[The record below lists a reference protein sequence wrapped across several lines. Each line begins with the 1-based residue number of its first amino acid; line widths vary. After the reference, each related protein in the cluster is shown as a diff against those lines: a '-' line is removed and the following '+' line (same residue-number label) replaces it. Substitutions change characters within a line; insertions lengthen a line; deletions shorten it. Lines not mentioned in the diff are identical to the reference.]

1 VDAPTLFRRLICNL
15 YESLLLIAVVLVAAF
30 PIAALTQFLPP
41 QIGVLLL
48 RIYLIGVAGF
58 YFVLFWRKG
67 QTLAMKTWH
76 IRLVAAD
83 GGTPNNG
90 RLWLRFALANLNLL
104 LLGIGWWAA
113 LLRRDRQ
120 FLQDHLAGTRLIR
133 N

>member
-1 VDAPTLFRRLICNL
+1 MDVPTLFRRLICNL
-15 YESLLLIAVVLVAAF
+15 YESLLLIAVLLVAAF
-30 PIAALTQFLPP
+30 PVAALTQILPP

-48 RIYLIGVAGF
+48 RIYLVGVAGF

-76 IRLVAAD
+76 IRMVAAD
-83 GGTPNNG
+83 GGTLNSG
-90 RLWLRFALANLNLL
+90 RLWLRFALAGLNLL
-104 LLGIGWWAA
+104 LLGIGWWSA

-133 N
+133 D